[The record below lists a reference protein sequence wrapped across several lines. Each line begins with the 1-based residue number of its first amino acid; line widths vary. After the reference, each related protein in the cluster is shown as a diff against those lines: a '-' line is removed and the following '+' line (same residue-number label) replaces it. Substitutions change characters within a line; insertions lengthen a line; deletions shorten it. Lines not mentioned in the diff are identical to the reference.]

1 MQASYKV
8 DPILKSCRILLVE
21 DDKGQCDAIATYLR
35 QEAFDVVA
43 IADGLTALKVIRS
56 TQNRDPSTAFNL
68 IILDRILPGLGGL
81 DVCRLLRQEGNLTPI
96 LMTSEHAD
104 EHDRVIGLE
113 IGADDYLAKPFS
125 ERIFLARC
133 RALLRRSRLWQLA
146 VVPKVLKFKDLTLY
160 VEECRATLGSQDL
173 QLSPKEFM
181 LLREFMESRGR
192 VLSRDN
198 LLERVWGDDYVGDAK
213 TVDVHIRWLRQKLE
227 ADPSDPEYI
236 KTLRGFGYRL
246 GFIPDDSQTVS

>member
-1 MQASYKV
+1 MQASYEL

-21 DDKGQCDAIATYLR
+21 DDGGQRDAIATYLQ

-43 IADGLTALKVIRS
+43 IANGLNALKAIRS
-56 TQNRDPSTAFNL
+56 TQNRDPSAAFDL
-68 IILDRILPGLGGL
+68 IILDCILPGLNGL

-104 EHDRVIGLE
+104 EHDRVVGLE
-113 IGADDYLAKPFS
+113 IGADDYLTKPCS
-125 ERIFLARC
+125 KRILLARC
-133 RALLRRSRLWQLA
+133 RALLRRSRLWQMPSA
-146 VVPKVLKFKDLTLY
+146 SKVLTFKELTLY
-160 VEECRATLGSQDL
+160 LEECRATLGDQEL
-173 QLSPKEFM
+173 QLSPKEFL

-198 LLERVWGDDYVGDAK
+198 LLERVWGDDYIGDAK

-227 ADPSDPEYI
+227 ADPSEPEYI

-246 GFIPDDSQTVS
+246 G

>member
-1 MQASYKV
+1 MKASEV
-8 DPILKSCRILLVE
+8 DPILKSYRILVVE
-21 DDKGQCDAIATYLR
+21 DDKKQCEWIATHLG
-35 QEAFDVVA
+35 QEGFDVTA
-43 IADGLTALKVIRS
+43 IADGLNALKIIRS
-56 TQNRDPSTAFNL
+56 TQNRDPGTAFDL

-125 ERIFLARC
+125 QRILIARC
-133 RALLRRSRLWQLA
+133 RALLRRSRSWQLA
-146 VVPKVLKFKDLTLY
+146 VASKVLKFKDLTLY
-160 VEECRATLGSQDL
+160 VEECRATLGDREL

-198 LLERVWGDDYVGDAK
+198 LLERVWGDDYISDAK

-227 ADPSDPEYI
+227 ADPSEPECI
-236 KTLRGFGYRL
+236 QTLREFGYRL
-246 GFIPDDSQTVS
+246 G